1 MGLLPLSARWNGAHI
16 HKMDRLSALDVAF
29 LEAEDADRNVSLVI
43 GVLAILEG
51 SPPTDHVLLGSV
63 YNRLMSIPRFTQI
76 VERQPLDLA
85 APQWVEAHD
94 FSVAHHVRR
103 TAVPQPGDDTA
114 LFGVVADIM
123 ERRLDRSRPLWECW
137 IIEGLPSD
145 RWAILMKIHHC
156 IADGI
161 AAAQLLS
168 YLSDEGTVDSFSSDI
183 DGAKPTAP
191 QKNRRFEL
199 TLNPVR
205 LIRSAVDATASV
217 GSEVIRVAEGALQ
230 IATGLL
236 DSHSLP
242 LRGRVS
248 DLRRYASTQ
257 VSLTDVGRICH
268 AYDVTIND
276 VALAAITDSFRAAMI
291 RRGERPCA
299 RSLRTLVPVSVRS
312 NDAAAQVDNRV
323 SLMLP
328 CLPVDIHDPVEQLLT
343 VHRRMENAKRTG
355 QRQAGSVFVSAVNSL
370 PFGITTL
377 LVRAAVRMPQQ
388 SVVTLATN
396 VPGPR
401 QHLKLL
407 GHRVVRVVP
416 IPPIALGL
424 RTGVAILSYADDLV
438 FGITADF
445 DAIPDVEVLADD
457 IQRAVA
463 RLARTAELPT
473 RRAPDGTLTVV
484 TTPR

>member
-1 MGLLPLSARWNGAHI
+1 M
-16 HKMDRLSALDVAF
+16 
-29 LEAEDADRNVSLVI
+29 
-43 GVLAILEG
+43 
-51 SPPTDHVLLGSV
+51 
-63 YNRLMSIPRFTQI
+63 
-76 VERQPLDLA
+76 
-85 APQWVEAHD
+85 
-94 FSVAHHVRR
+94 
-103 TAVPQPGDDTA
+103 PQPGDDTA

-230 IATGLL
+230 IASGLL
-236 DSHSLP
+236 DSHPLP
-242 LRGRVS
+242 LRGPVT

-257 VSLTDVGRICH
+257 VSLADVGRICH

-291 RRGERPCA
+291 RRGERPGA
-299 RSLRTLVPVSVRS
+299 RSLRTWCPCRCVRTTRPPRSTTGYRSCCRACLWTSTTRS
-312 NDAAAQVDNRV
+312 NSSSPFIGAWRTPNAPA
-323 SLMLP
+323 
-328 CLPVDIHDPVEQLLT
+328 
-343 VHRRMENAKRTG
+343 NAK
-355 QRQAGSVFVSAVNSL
+355 
-370 PFGITTL
+370 P
-377 LVRAAVRMPQQ
+377 AA
-388 SVVTLATN
+388 S
-396 VPGPR
+396 
-401 QHLKLL
+401 
-407 GHRVVRVVP
+407 
-416 IPPIALGL
+416 
-424 RTGVAILSYADDLV
+424 SS
-438 FGITADF
+438 
-445 DAIPDVEVLADD
+445 
-457 IQRAVA
+457 
-463 RLARTAELPT
+463 
-473 RRAPDGTLTVV
+473 RR
-484 TTPR
+484 